1 MESCN
6 NVEKEY
12 DAYIQWIE
20 YSLLMDVREMTS
32 LCNGC
37 THTTDW
43 LDPKT
48 NESTRV
54 TLKKIVDG
62 QDAQLFD
69 FHQVNYFTTNS
80 IKYMCIAHLTDD
92 CIVYSN
98 S

>member
-1 MESCN
+1 MDR
-6 NVEKEY
+6 VFP
-12 DAYIQWIE
+12 IE
-20 YSLLMDVREMTS
+20 HTRNDH
-32 LCNGC
+32 GC

-48 NESTRV
+48 NKSTRV

-80 IKYMCIAHLTDD
+80 IKYACLTD
-92 CIVYSN
+92 IVLFTQTAN
-98 S
+98 